1 MKQILVLLLAVYS
14 ISVVAQNKDITLE
27 DIWQD
32 YVFYPSS
39 IQGLNSMNDGIHFSK
54 ITKKDKLQFLNKY
67 SFETG
72 EVIDSITSSE
82 VLGFNIGNYSFS
94 ENEEKIVFATETESI
109 YRYSSRSI
117 FYVLDLK
124 TEKVSKVSDDKVMYA
139 SLSPNGKKIA
149 YVKENNLF
157 IKNLGNNKI
166 TQVTKDGKSN
176 QILNGVSDWVY
187 EEEFGLVESFFWSP
201 QSDKI
206 AYYKFDESKVA
217 QFSMDFFKQELYP
230 TQYEFKYPK
239 AGEDNSK
246 VSIHVYSLKNG
257 TNKKISFEKDHE
269 YIPRLG
275 WTNDE
280 NTLYAITLNR
290 LQNEL
295 DFHLVNSKTN
305 KTRVLFSESDKYYI
319 DIHDNT
325 TFLDDKKN
333 FVWTSE
339 KSGFNH
345 LYLISLEDG
354 NSTQITKGNFE
365 VSSYHGLNKET
376 NRLFFSSTED
386 GAINRSVYSIASD
399 GTNKQKLSSGLGVH
413 NPTFSKGMKFYINNF
428 SDANSAPYISLNDNS
443 GKLIRVLE
451 DNEKLNAT
459 MSEYQISNKEF
470 FSFETSE
477 KVSLNG
483 WMIKPNNFDENKK
496 HPVFM
501 FLYGGPG
508 SQQVMNSF
516 GWFNYYWYQH
526 LAQQGYIIVCVDNR
540 GTGGRGSE
548 FKKMTYKELGKY
560 ETIDQI
566 EANKYLRNLSYVDSS
581 RIGIQGWSY
590 GGYMSSLAITKGAD
604 YFKMAIAVAPVTN
617 WRYYDNIYTERYM
630 GTPQENASGYD
641 DNSPINHVEKLKG
654 KYLLI
659 HGTGDDNVHVQNT
672 YEMTSALVR
681 ANKQFDLFVYPDKN
695 HGIYG
700 GNTRL
705 HLYQMM
711 TDYIL
716 NNL

>member
-14 ISVVAQNKDITLE
+14 ISAVAQNKDITLE

-124 TEKVSKVSDDKVMYA
+124 TEKVSKVSVDKVMYA

-206 AYYKFDESKVA
+206 AYYKFDESKIA
-217 QFSMDFFKQELYP
+217 KFSMDFFKQELYP

>member
-14 ISVVAQNKDITLE
+14 ISAVAQNKDITLE

-365 VSSYHGLNKET
+365 VSYYHGLNKET

-496 HPVFM
+496 YPVFM

-516 GWFNYYWYQH
+516 GWFNYYWHQH

-548 FKKMTYKELGKY
+548 FKKMTYQQLGKY
-560 ETIDQI
+560 ETKDQI

-630 GTPQENASGYD
+630 RTPQENASGYD

>member
-14 ISVVAQNKDITLE
+14 ISAVSQNKDITLE

-72 EVIDSITSSE
+72 EVIDSITCSAD
-82 VLGFNIGNYSFS
+82 LGFNILNYSFS

-246 VSIHVYSLKNG
+246 VSIHVYSLNNG

-516 GWFNYYWYQH
+516 GGFNYYWYQH

-705 HLYQMM
+705 HLYKMM

>member
-14 ISVVAQNKDITLE
+14 ISAVAQNKDITLE

-72 EVIDSITSSE
+72 EVIDSITCSAD
-82 VLGFNIGNYSFS
+82 LGFNIGNYSFS

-305 KTRVLFSESDKYYI
+305 KTKVLFSESDKYYI

-399 GTNKQKLSSGLGVH
+399 GTNKQKLSSGIGVH
-413 NPTFSKGMKFYINNF
+413 NPTFSKGMKYYINNF

-516 GWFNYYWYQH
+516 GGFNYYWYQH

-672 YEMTSALVR
+672 YEMTSALVM

>member
-14 ISVVAQNKDITLE
+14 ISAVAQNKDITLE

-72 EVIDSITSSE
+72 EVIDSITCSAD
-82 VLGFNIGNYSFS
+82 LGFNIGNYSFS

-187 EEEFGLVESFFWSP
+187 EEEFSLVESFFWSP
-201 QSDKI
+201 KSDKI

-246 VSIHVYSLKNG
+246 VSIHVYSLNNG

-451 DNEKLNAT
+451 DNEKLNAK

-508 SQQVMNSF
+508 SQQVINSF
-516 GWFNYYWYQH
+516 GGFNYYWYQH

-705 HLYQMM
+705 HLYKMM